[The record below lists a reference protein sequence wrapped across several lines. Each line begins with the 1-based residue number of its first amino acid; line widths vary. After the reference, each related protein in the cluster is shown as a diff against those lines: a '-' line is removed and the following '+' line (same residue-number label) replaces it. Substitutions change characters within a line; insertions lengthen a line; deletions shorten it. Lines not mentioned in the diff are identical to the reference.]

1 MKIKKQQRDRKQSLS
16 CIYPVKQ
23 HHVSPAQC
31 EQHWPLQGTK
41 SREPAVT
48 ARDSYSLE
56 LDPATWVLPCQGPTG
71 GDKHLP
77 WSTWGQSFQCSPEH
91 CKESTLSAVSCHQS
105 QYSAGR
111 GWDRPVFPE
120 KQPRSRW
127 AQDMAISKWFTIW
140 IHSLW
145 SQTTRSSWCLAQ
157 EGTENIKNY
166 HLTQLQS
173 SHSFVCWAKV
183 GTQLL
188 RTQIQSAT
196 CPSPIF
202 PWNPALRMVG
212 LCQQKQILFAPY
224 SEDSPHSLAKCSH
237 SLLPPVPQAPANCH
251 PLGAK
256 HLRHENPNTW
266 QPTSLSAS
274 VKATAAFQ
282 ADFPD

>member
-48 ARDSYSLE
+48 ARDSYWGIPSLE
-56 LDPATWVLPCQGPTG
+56 LEPATWVLPCQGPTG
-71 GDKHLP
+71 GDKYLP
-77 WSTWGQSFQCSPEH
+77 WSTWGQSFQRSPEH
-91 CKESTLSAVSCHQS
+91 CKESTLSAISCHQS

-127 AQDMAISKWFTIW
+127 AQDMVISKWFTIW

-173 SHSFVCWAKV
+173 YLTALCAGLRWA
-183 GTQLL
+183 
-188 RTQIQSAT
+188 
-196 CPSPIF
+196 PSCSEQKSRVQHAHLQYSLEIL
-202 PWNPALRMVG
+202 PWG
-212 LCQQKQILFAPY
+212 
-224 SEDSPHSLAKCSH
+224 
-237 SLLPPVPQAPANCH
+237 
-251 PLGAK
+251 
-256 HLRHENPNTW
+256 W
-266 QPTSLSAS
+266 
-274 VKATAAFQ
+274 
-282 ADFPD
+282 